1 MAVKRTFYQD
11 RCNPEKTWE
20 VVQMSG
26 GYYLR
31 QYIKG
36 LQFRKGVRTTKKFIA
51 SLGIFEYEKTEV
63 TV

>member
-1 MAVKRTFYQD
+1 
-11 RCNPEKTWE
+11 
-20 VVQMSG
+20 MSG